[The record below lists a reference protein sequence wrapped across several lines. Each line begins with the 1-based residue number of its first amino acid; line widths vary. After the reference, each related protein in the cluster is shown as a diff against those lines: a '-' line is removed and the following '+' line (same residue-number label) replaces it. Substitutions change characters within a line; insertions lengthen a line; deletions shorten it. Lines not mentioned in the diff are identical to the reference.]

1 MKKITQLALLSL
13 VLLAGCEK
21 EDKTTVDVNA
31 VTLTTELSATTFV
44 LQEANAGKEALTITY
59 KPVVEANTPVKYQ
72 TVFSYGEKST
82 TKEVTTNKVTYTVAE
97 LNSIAQSLKLP
108 VGVATDVKVKTTAII
123 GEKKVTKG
131 VAESTISITA
141 YQTVIRPSAWGVV
154 GSATPNGWNKPDVP
168 MWRADDGTL
177 VAYVTLIDGEIKF
190 RKDQDWKENLGGSLD
205 NLTQGGSNIP
215 VTAGTYKIILD
226 INKKT
231 CKMELYSWGIAG
243 DAANGWD
250 ADKGTDVV
258 FTYEGA
264 SNTWVAKNV
273 ALKGGKELKFRLNN
287 KWDTNFGADSSDNPT
302 SQLEGKIKDGGSNIK
317 ITTAGNYNVSFSF
330 DENKKGTYKIE
341 KL

>member
-1 MKKITQLALLSL
+1 MKKITQLALLSI

-21 EDKTTVDVNA
+21 EDKTTVYVNA
-31 VTLTTELSATTFV
+31 VTLTAELSATTFV
-44 LQEANAGKEALTITY
+44 LQEANADKDALTITY

-82 TKEVTTNKVTYTVAE
+82 TKEITTNKVTYTVAE

-108 VGVATDVKVKTTAII
+108 IGVATDVKVKTTAII

-131 VAESTISITA
+131 VAESTINITA
-141 YQTVIRPSAWGVV
+141 YQTIIKPSAWGVV
-154 GSATPNGWNKPDVP
+154 GSATPNGWNKPDIP
-168 MWRADDGTL
+168 MWNAADGTL
-177 VAYVTLIDGEIKF
+177 VAYATLTDGEIKF
-190 RKDQDWKENLGGSLD
+190 RKDQDWVVNLGGSLD
-205 NLTQGGSNIP
+205 NLTQGGANIR
-215 VTAGTYKIILD
+215 VTAGTYKITLD
-226 INKKT
+226 VNKKT
-231 CKMELYSWGIAG
+231 SKIETYSWGIAG

-258 FTYEGA
+258 FTYQGA

-287 KWDTNFGADSSDNPT
+287 KWDANFGADSSDNPT
-302 SQLEGKIKDGGSNIK
+302 SQLEGSIKSGGSNLK
-317 ITTAGNYNVSFSF
+317 ITTDGNYNVSFSF
-330 DENKKGTYKIE
+330 DENNKGTYKIE

>member
-1 MKKITQLALLSL
+1 MKKITQLALLSI

-31 VTLTTELSATTFV
+31 VTLTAELSATTFV
-44 LQEANAGKEALTITY
+44 LQEANADKDALTITY

-82 TKEVTTNKVTYTVAE
+82 TKEITTNKVTYTVAE

-108 VGVATDVKVKTTAII
+108 IGVATDVKVKTTAII

-131 VAESTISITA
+131 VAESTINITA
-141 YQTVIRPSAWGVV
+141 YQTIIKPSAWGVV
-154 GSATPNGWNKPDVP
+154 GSATPNGWNKPDIP
-168 MWRADDGTL
+168 MWNAADGTL
-177 VAYVTLIDGEIKF
+177 VAYATLTDGEIKF
-190 RKDQDWKENLGGSLD
+190 RKDQDWVVNLGGSLD
-205 NLTQGGSNIP
+205 NLTQGGANIR
-215 VTAGTYKIILD
+215 VTAGTYKITLD
-226 INKKT
+226 VNKKT
-231 CKMELYSWGIAG
+231 SKIETYSWGIAG

-287 KWDTNFGADSSDNPT
+287 KWDTNFGAERSENPT
-302 SQLEGKIKDGGSNIK
+302 AQLEGSIKSGGSNIK
-317 ITTAGNYNVSFSF
+317 ITTDGNYNVSFSF
-330 DENKKGTYKIE
+330 DENNKGTYKIE